1 MISKIIEQN
10 LVNKIQR
17 QINENEHFVIVSHIG
32 PDGDAI
38 GSSLAMWH
46 FLKLLG
52 KQPTVIIPN
61 AFPSF
66 LKWLP
71 AAEQILIYENNK
83 ELADRKLSDANVIF
97 VMDLNERRRMNILA
111 NAVINSRAV
120 KILIDHHLHPD
131 EFAQIIVSYPEIAST
146 SELAFDLICQMGNF
160 SDINLACA
168 ECIYTGMMT
177 DTGGFSY
184 NSNSKDI
191 YNIISKLIDIG
202 IDKDDIYRKVYNSYS
217 ENRMRLTGYAM
228 YHKMKIYP
236 KYHTALITLTRREL
250 EQFNYETGDAEG
262 LVNLP
267 LSIEG
272 IIFSVFMREESDKI
286 KLSFRSQGNF
296 QCNKYAQEVFRGG
309 GHINA
314 SGGES
319 YHGMQKTILKFE
331 ESLSEYEQMLKN
343 SV

>member
-1 MISKIIEQN
+1 MISKVIEQN
-10 LVNKIQR
+10 IVNKIQK
-17 QINENEHFVIVSHIG
+17 QIDENERFVVVSHVG

-46 FLKLLG
+46 FLTSQN
-52 KQPTVIIPN
+52 KQTTVIIPN
-61 AFPSF
+61 AFPAF

-71 AAEQILIYENNK
+71 NTDKILIYENDK
-83 ELADRKLSDANVIF
+83 ELADKKLSEAEVIF

-111 NAVINSRAV
+111 NAVIDSPAQ
-120 KILIDHHLHPD
+120 KIMIDHHIYPD
-131 EFAQIIVSYPEIAST
+131 EFAKIIVSYPEISST
-146 SELAFDLICQMGNF
+146 SELVFHLICQMGCF
-160 SDINLACA
+160 ADINLACA

-191 YNIISKLIDIG
+191 YNIISELLNIG
-202 IDKDDIYRKVYNSYS
+202 IDKDDIYRKVYNNYS
-217 ENRMRLTGYAM
+217 ENRMRLTGYAL
-228 YHKMKIYP
+228 YRKMKVYP
-236 KYHTALITLTRREL
+236 KYNTALITLTRKEL
-250 EQFNYETGDAEG
+250 EQFNYTTGDAEG

-272 IIFSVFMREESDKI
+272 IIFAVFMREESDKI

-296 QCNKYAQEVFRGG
+296 ACNTYAREVFRGG
-309 GHINA
+309 GHLNA

-319 YHGMQKTILKFE
+319 YNGMQKTILKFE
-331 ESLSEYEQMLKN
+331 ESLPKYEEMLKN
-343 SV
+343 SI

>member
-1 MISKIIEQN
+1 MISKIIEHN
-10 LVNKIQR
+10 LVREIER
-17 QINENEHFVIVSHIG
+17 QINENERFVIVSHVG

-38 GSSLAMWH
+38 GSALAMSH
-46 FLKLLG
+46 FLLTLC
-52 KQPTVIIPN
+52 KQTTVIVPN
-61 AFPSF
+61 AFPSYYQ
-66 LKWLP
+66 WLP
-71 AAEQILIYENNK
+71 GSDKILIYENNK
-83 ELADRKLSDANVIF
+83 ELADKKLSEAQVIF

-111 NAVINSRAV
+111 NAVVDSPAI
-120 KILIDHHLHPD
+120 KIMIDHHLFPD
-131 EFAQIIVSYPEIAST
+131 EFAKIIVSYPQIAST
-146 SELAFDLICQMGNF
+146 SELVFHLICQMGNF
-160 SDINLACA
+160 SDINLPCA
-168 ECIYTGMMT
+168 ECIFTGMMT

-191 YNIISKLIDIG
+191 YEIISELINIG
-202 IDKDDIYRKVYNSYS
+202 IDKDDIYRKVYNNYS

-228 YHKMKIYP
+228 YRKLKLYP

-250 EQFNYETGDAEG
+250 EQFNYGTGDAEG

-286 KLSFRSQGNF
+286 KLSLRSQGTF
-296 QCNKYAQEVFRGG
+296 ECNKYAREVFRGG

-319 YHGMQKTILKFE
+319 YKGMQKTILKFE
-331 ESLSEYEQMLKN
+331 ESLPKYEQMLKN